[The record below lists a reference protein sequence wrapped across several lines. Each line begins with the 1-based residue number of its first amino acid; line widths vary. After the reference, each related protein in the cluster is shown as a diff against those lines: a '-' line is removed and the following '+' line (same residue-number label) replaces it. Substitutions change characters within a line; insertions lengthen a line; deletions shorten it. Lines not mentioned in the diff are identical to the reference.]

1 MSFPMQ
7 PMKNVLMLRESST
20 ATNATATGV
29 LDCLGFDFASIDIY
43 AGTNSAVT
51 QTHTV
56 LKLTEGDT
64 TVYSNSTDI
73 TKFVGGGTGGFTLP
87 NVATQTADVKS
98 LKFNVDCRTRKRY
111 LFAAITPSG
120 TAAQVVTMVANLGRG
135 EIVPVTASDC
145 NALLLVNG

>member
-1 MSFPMQ
+1 MFPVQ
-7 PMKNVLMLRESST
+7 PRKNSLMLRESST

-29 LDCLGFDFASIDIY
+29 LDCLGFDFATIDIY

-64 TVYSNSTDI
+64 TVYSNSSDI
-73 TKFVGGGTGGFTLP
+73 TAFVGGGTGGFTLP
-87 NVATQTADVKS
+87 NVATQTADQKS
-98 LKFNVDCRTRKRY
+98 LQFNVDCRTRKRY

-120 TAAQVVTMVANLGRG
+120 TAAQVVSMIGNLARA
-135 EIVPVTASDC
+135 EIVPVTAAAA
-145 NALLLVNG
+145 NLLLMVNG